1 MYGARRAWALGRRER
16 RDLAILVPMSISG
29 LWLVI
34 GWLALC
40 EAAIVVAAPRIPVR
54 PIASRSV
61 GGARPAED
69 VWTLP
74 PALLRG
80 SLGFLSAQAG

>member
-1 MYGARRAWALGRRER
+1 
-16 RDLAILVPMSISG
+16 MSISS

-34 GWLALC
+34 GWLALG
-40 EAAIVVAAPRIPVR
+40 EAAIGVTAPRIPVR

>member
-16 RDLAILVPMSISG
+16 RDLAILVPMSISS

-34 GWLALC
+34 GWLTLG
-40 EAAIVVAAPRIPVR
+40 EAAIGVTAPRIPVR